1 MRHLVRSVYNSV
13 SSVAT
18 RARRLLRISAACV
31 LGFAAV
37 NAFADPAALRAK
49 HSELREQLRNN
60 NFQRALHIDSTEVG
74 DTLKGDVFAVLDHPF
89 GAVSKALKE
98 PSGWC
103 DVLLLPFNTK
113 YCRPA
118 AAGEG
123 TMLQVRIGRKFDQPV
138 ENAYRIDFSWQP
150 VAATADYFETRLNAR
165 SGPVGTRDYRIVVS
179 AVPLDSGR
187 TFMHLS
193 YSYGYG
199 VAGRMAMQGYL
210 ATAGADKVG
219 FTSSGRD
226 GNGQPIYIGGMR
238 GAIERNAMR
247 YYLAIDAHLA
257 SLRAPPEQQL
267 DTRIET
273 WFNATERYARQLR
286 EMDRST
292 YVAMKRGEWE
302 RQQAA
307 IR

>member
-1 MRHLVRSVYNSV
+1 M
-13 SSVAT
+13 
-18 RARRLLRISAACV
+18 
-31 LGFAAV
+31 
-37 NAFADPAALRAK
+37 ALRVK
-49 HSELREQLRNN
+49 YSELRDQLRHN
-60 NFQRALHIDSTEVG
+60 NFHRAMHIDSEQIG
-74 DTLKGDVFAVLDHPF
+74 DSLKGDVYAVLDHPF
-89 GAVSKALKE
+89 PTLSKALSD

-113 YCRPA
+113 YCRPSV
-118 AAGEG
+118 AGDG
-123 TMLQVRIGRKFDQPV
+123 TSLQVRIGRKFDQPV
-138 ENAYRIDFSWQP
+138 EKAYRIDFSWQP
-150 VAATADYFETRLNAR
+150 VAATADYLETRLNAR
-165 SGPVGTRDYRIVVS
+165 SGPLGTRDYRIVVS

-193 YSYGYG
+193 YSYGFG
-199 VAGRMAMQGYL
+199 VAGRIAMQGYL

-219 FTSSGRD
+219 FTSTGRD

-257 SLRAPPEQQL
+257 SLRVPLEQQL
-267 DTRIET
+267 DTRIDT

-286 EMDRST
+286 EMDRAT
-292 YVAMKRGEWE
+292 YVGMKRGEWE